1 MMRRSNRMIMF
12 AVIAA
17 IIVAVPISL
26 YGLSQ
31 KSVPIIATDGEAYAN
46 YSMNCTI
53 STTPPMCL
61 GTQVAQANISEN
73 SSRTSSFALGASGY
87 LFYVGNS
94 HAGAYHISLNL
105 NLTGIFYS
113 YLNPK
118 NLTLSYIG
126 SGTGNELC
134 AFFGTLHNYWYSYAG
149 KEETTNCTNL
159 TTKGGLVFE
168 LTSAGHERINLELVN
183 RAANS
188 NPYHFSLSTQLD
200 IVLGLYPGGY
210 HSATLSVIMLE
221 GGKLVSSTVEL
232 TFYQVVD

>member
-1 MMRRSNRMIMF
+1 MGSTNDPAFEKKYKPGSAGKLILIYPEREEIKYKWVNYKYLQSVLVYMMRKSNRMIMF

-61 GTQVAQANISEN
+61 GAQVAQANISEN

-134 AFFGTLHNYWYSYAG
+134 AFFWD
-149 KEETTNCTNL
+149 
-159 TTKGGLVFE
+159 
-168 LTSAGHERINLELVN
+168 
-183 RAANS
+183 
-188 NPYHFSLSTQLD
+188 STQL
-200 IVLGLYPGGY
+200 
-210 HSATLSVIMLE
+210 
-221 GGKLVSSTVEL
+221 LV
-232 TFYQVVD
+232 